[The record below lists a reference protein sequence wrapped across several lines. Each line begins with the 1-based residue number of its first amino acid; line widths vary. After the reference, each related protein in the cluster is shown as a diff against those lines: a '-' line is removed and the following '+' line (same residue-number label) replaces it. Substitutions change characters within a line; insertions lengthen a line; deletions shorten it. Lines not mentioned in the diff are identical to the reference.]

1 MRAEYEREETTTIST
16 VSYSQRNA
24 SIADLLIH
32 ADGQGDVE
40 RKLEA
45 IRALL
50 LESEKTE
57 KPKQTETV
65 TEIHSKPRDRL
76 KLNEHLEF
84 GEMLVSKNG
93 RFKFENQKDGNLVL
107 YDRHQSGGLALW
119 ASSTCG
125 DGGSRIVVMQGD
137 GNLVMMF
144 EYNRWP
150 IWSTGTCGCGNESS
164 VLIMQDD
171 GNVVIMSD
179 AQEVW
184 QSDTKQSMI
193 TEGSSD
199 SLRAGESLER
209 DCALLSKSGRYRFV
223 MQADRNLV
231 LYDKEDDYRVMWA
244 SHCCTD
250 SPISPVLKL
259 GTDGNLVVSDGG
271 NEEWSSDTAG
281 QGDDSSV
288 LVVQDDGNVVIYSKD
303 VAIWDTGTWTY

>member
-1 MRAEYEREETTTIST
+1 MSAEYEREETMAISNVT
-16 VSYSQRNA
+16 YSQRNA

-65 TEIHSKPRDRL
+65 TEIHHEPRDRL

-93 RFKFENQKDGNLVL
+93 RFRFENQKDGNLVL
-107 YDRHQSGGLALW
+107 YDRQQSGGLALW

-125 DGGSRIVVMQGD
+125 DGGSRIVMMQGD

-150 IWSTGTCGCGNESS
+150 IWSTNTGGCGNESS
-164 VLIMQDD
+164 VLVMQDD

-179 AQEVW
+179 GREIW
-184 QSDTKQSMI
+184 QSDTKQTI
-193 TEGSSD
+193 IKEGSSD
-199 SLRAGESLER
+199 SLRAGESLEQ
-209 DCALLSKSGRYRFV
+209 DCALLSKSGQYRFI

-231 LYDKEDDYRVMWA
+231 LYDKHDNYRVMWA

-250 SPISPVLKL
+250 FPISPILEL
-259 GTDGNLVVSDGG
+259 GTDGNLVVLDGG

-281 QGDDSSV
+281 QGDDSSM
-288 LVVQDDGNVVIYSKD
+288 LVVQDDGNVVIYSKG